1 MKRTVAENVQGI
13 MAYLTKYEPKRDRVE
28 AGLRAD
34 LDAARRE
41 IADLTSRLDQLEPR
55 FDAVEAEVL

>member
-1 MKRTVAENVQGI
+1 MRTLEQNVQGI
-13 MAYLTKYEPKRDRVE
+13 MDYLKKYEPIRDKIE
-28 AGLRAD
+28 QGLRAD

-55 FDAVEAEVL
+55 MDAIEGEVM